1 MKILQQGIPQTH
13 SKFYH
18 VSGTVYDSEDTV
30 KIFKDILL
38 WDPQG
43 PYSEIW
49 KDVFSPVLVK
59 QWEEISGILKRRI
72 LPGVGEWSSFDIK
85 GLFYQN

>member
-38 WDPQG
+38 
-43 PYSEIW
+43 
-49 KDVFSPVLVK
+49 
-59 QWEEISGILKRRI
+59 
-72 LPGVGEWSSFDIK
+72 
-85 GLFYQN
+85 